1 MLYQQITHNKRNTWI
16 LLSVFLVLIVAIT
29 FLIACFFP
37 RLALIF
43 FIFSIAYVAIKYFF
57 ATKQL
62 LKVTGAQEVTKENN
76 LEIYELVEELCLAG
90 GMPMPKIY
98 ISPTTEINAFA
109 TGFDPDHASLV
120 LYQGLLD
127 IMNKKEVQGVI
138 GHELSHIRNY
148 DIRVTVLSSILV
160 NLILWTGIGT
170 LLFGWGVIT
179 AEAKGWV
186 ALILKMFGVLIL
198 AFGLVVS
205 VFAIP
210 IAKLLSLLISR
221 QREYLA
227 DAGSVDL
234 TREPSG
240 LISGLQ
246 KLEDLEE
253 GNQLPE
259 PDQSSTNLVLN
270 SLYFNSGSISKWYD
284 RFFSDHPPLDKRIQR
299 LKDSA
304 KI

>member
-1 MLYQQITHNKRNTWI
+1 MLYKQIEQNKRNTWI
-16 LLSVFLVLIVAIT
+16 MLGI
-29 FLIACFFP
+29 FLILLLAISTLIGYFFP
-37 RLALIF
+37 RIAIIF
-43 FIFSIAYVAIKYFF
+43 FIFSICYVAWTYFK
-57 ATKQL
+57 ATNTL
-62 LKVTGAQEVTKENN
+62 LKVTGAQEVTKKSNP
-76 LEIYELVEELCLAG
+76 EIYEMVEELCLAG

-98 ISPTTEINAFA
+98 ISPTQEVNAFS
-109 TGFDPDHASLV
+109 TGFDPEHASLV

-127 IMNKKEVQGVI
+127 IMNKNEVRGVI
-138 GHELSHIRNY
+138 GHELAHIRNY

-160 NLILWTGIGT
+160 NFILWTGLGT
-170 LLFGWGVIT
+170 LLGGWAIVT
-179 AEAKGWV
+179 SDAKGWV
-186 ALILKMFGVLIL
+186 AYLIK
-198 AFGLVVS
+198 AFGLLILGFGSIVS

-246 KLEDLEE
+246 KLEDLEN
-253 GNQLPE
+253 GKKLLQN
-259 PDQSSTNLVLN
+259 DKTNSNLVLQ
-270 SLYFNSGSISKWYD
+270 SLYFNTGSLTRWYQ
-284 RFFSDHPPLDKRIQR
+284 RLFSDHPPLDKRIKR

-304 KI
+304 N